1 MGLSRPRTQELCLQA
16 SSLPKKRCSCHSML
30 WKNARKNVIR
40 RYVKEVADEKAPG
53 RSSESYK
60 LVEFNPK
67 ERAKECGI
75 CDVF

>member
-1 MGLSRPRTQELCLQA
+1 
-16 SSLPKKRCSCHSML
+16 ML